1 MSRLGRSV
9 ASCGLV
15 SVLAAPQAVAQIGA
29 YVTDP
34 EPVNVGAA
42 TDHSGPEPVWDIAPD
57 ITTDGTRWVVAWFQ
71 VSDDPAFDRK
81 LVASSSV
88 DGGET
93 WSPPTL
99 IAEPTNRRPRLATD
113 GAGVW
118 GVVWQQ
124 SPGAIALFARST
136 DGGVTWSPPVPLDPA
151 PTTQRSPS
159 IATNGHDWMAVWEV
173 DDEVIVVA
181 RSSDGGMSWSPP
193 GQLSGNTPGGLE
205 HNPAVSLSRNG
216 TMVAAWECL
225 LCPGEN
231 DRSIRYARAFV
242 GECAAGPLNC
252 RENSDCAEGD
262 TCILSGAVECD
273 SVPPGTPCCPAF
285 SDGEYCWL
293 LADWL
298 DAGVAAESAQDFHPT
313 LATDGSGVWL
323 AAWWS
328 DAELPLGDGVGSVL
342 IARSFDDGASWTPP
356 VPLVVQ
362 NGGASGRL
370 GQPQVATDGRGN
382 WIVVW
387 DSVVDPWSNVSEEQ
401 DVYVS
406 RSTDNGLSWTT
417 PQALNTNFE
426 DEDPLGFDVG
436 PRIATDG
443 TGRWI
448 GVWESEDSFHGAYG
462 NPPQEFNP
470 DGDVFNARFTLSE
483 IELVEPT
490 SQMLEGPDIS
500 PNELVLLIP
509 GEPRW
514 GLAAD
519 GETRLLVRLP
529 VAGPGNV
536 QFGLSDEQG
545 LTLGVGSLSTPGG
558 SEDTTSLPV
567 GVSEPVPGRYL
578 AFAVLRAP
586 EDFARD
592 AADHDLTQRTI
603 RLTAQYFPQGGGQS
617 TVYERDVV
625 LVRPPVMLLH
635 GVWGTLGTWGNADQQ
650 WSIRSDPRFTV
661 RLGDYETTNAKP
673 FRENVPEVRD
683 NTAGALNRLR
693 NVGIAATQADVVG
706 HSMGG
711 LLTRLLAA
719 NVNGDY
725 IRDDNYAAG
734 DINRLITL
742 DTPHAGSP
750 LANLLLEL
758 VELPVVGPLL
768 QSRIETTL
776 GKVHDGAVHD
786 LRVDSPEIVNLPAA
800 SLPVHAIIGIGG
812 SDLEQ
817 PIDLGLRE
825 HRLYRI
831 LSIFGY
837 DLPSVFL
844 PESLHDL
851 VVGRNSQLGGL
862 PALSDTTSAFGYAD
876 PVDRGLHLTVTK
888 EQRIGDRVVD
898 LLHEPVGADA
908 YASGFPAG
916 SGQPASPPQRISRG
930 ARGVAPGALAIT
942 EPAPGTVLTAG
953 QPFTV
958 TVSALAGYL
967 PREVLLLL
975 PFGGASF
982 TEPPFTATFT
992 VPVEHLGPVTIDAI
1006 AVDESDVY
1014 AFADTL
1020 ELQSVTTATLQA
1032 ISIANAPLFLS
1043 SSSPTGT
1050 LSVVGLFDDGVERDV
1065 SGSAFGTTYQSQ
1077 RPEIATVDAEGV
1089 VTAQGTGT
1097 VFIDVANAGWAIHT
1111 VVIVASLPLRLELA
1125 GSELRW
1131 PASSGA
1137 IGYDVVRGNLGPLL
1151 ASGGDFAASG
1161 AQCLADNLVPTTLED
1176 PDLPASGAG
1185 FWYLLRVVYSS
1196 AGGTGSYDVAGT
1208 GNTRDAGLA
1217 AAPGSCP

>member
-1 MSRLGRSV
+1 MSLGRSV
-9 ASCGLV
+9 AACGLV
-15 SVLAAPQAVAQIGA
+15 TVLATPQAVAQIGT

-42 TDHSGPEPVWDIAPD
+42 TDHSGPEPVWDSSPD
-57 ITTDGTRWVVAWFQ
+57 IATDGTRWVVAWLQ
-71 VSDDPAFDRK
+71 LSDDPALDRK
-81 LVASSSV
+81 LVAAASV

-99 IAEPTNRRPRLATD
+99 IAESTNRRPRLATD

-124 SPGAIALFARST
+124 GPGAIALFARST
-136 DGGVTWSPPVPLDPA
+136 DGGATWSPPVPLDPA
-151 PTTQRSPS
+151 PTAQRLPS

-173 DDEVIVVA
+173 NDELILVA

-193 GQLSGNTPGGLE
+193 GQLSWNTPGGLE
-205 HNPAVSLSRNG
+205 GYPAVALSRNG
-216 TMVAAWECL
+216 TMVAAWECPS
-225 LCPGEN
+225 CPGED

-242 GECAAGPLNC
+242 GECVAGSRNC
-252 RENSDCAEGD
+252 REDSDCAEGD
-262 TCILSGAVECD
+262 TCILSGAVGCD

-293 LADWL
+293 PADWL
-298 DAGVAAESAQDFHPT
+298 DAGVAAESAQDFNPT

-323 AAWWS
+323 ATWWS

-342 IARSFDDGASWTPP
+342 VARSFDDGASWTTP

-362 NGGASGRL
+362 DGGASGRL

-387 DSVVDPWSNVSEEQ
+387 DSVVDPSSNVSEEQ

-406 RSTDNGLSWTT
+406 RSTDDGLSWTT

-443 TGRWI
+443 IRWI

-462 NPPQEFNP
+462 NPPQEFNR

-490 SQMLEGPDIS
+490 SPMLEGPDIS
-500 PNELVLLIP
+500 SNELVLLIP

-529 VAGPGNV
+529 VTGPGNV
-536 QFGLSDEQG
+536 QFGLSDERGQ
-545 LTLGVGSLSTPGG
+545 TLGVGSLSSPGG
-558 SEDTTSLPV
+558 SENATGLPV
-567 GVSEPVPGRYL
+567 GVSEPVPGQYL

-586 EDFARD
+586 ENFARD

-635 GVWGTLGTWGNADQQ
+635 GLWGSPATTWGSGDQQ
-650 WSIRSDPRFTV
+650 WSIRSDPRFTIRV
-661 RLGDYETTNAKP
+661 GDFETRNAKP
-673 FRENVPEVRD
+673 FRDNVPGTRSGVED
-683 NTAGALNRLR
+683 ALASLR
-693 NVGIAATQADVVG
+693 RSGIAATQADVVG

-725 IRDDNYAAG
+725 VRDDNYAAG
-734 DINRLITL
+734 DINRLIAL

-750 LANLLLEL
+750 LANLLLDL

-768 QSRIETTL
+768 EPRIEVAL
-776 GKVHDGAVHD
+776 GKVRDGAVHD
-786 LRVDSPEIVNLPAA
+786 LRIDSPEIVNLPAA
-800 SLPVHAIIGIGG
+800 SLPVHAIVGIGG
-812 SDLEQ
+812 SELEQ
-817 PIDLGLRE
+817 PIDLALRE

-831 LSIFGY
+831 LGIFGY

-844 PESLHDL
+844 PEGFHDL

-862 PALSDTTSAFGYAD
+862 PALSDATSLFGYAD
-876 PVDRGLHLTVTK
+876 AHRGLHMTVTK
-888 EQRIGDRVVD
+888 ELRIGDRVVD
-898 LLHEPVGADA
+898 LLHEPVAASA

-916 SGQPASPPQRISRG
+916 SGQSAPPPRRTSRG

-958 TVSALAGYL
+958 TVSALGGYV

-975 PFGGASF
+975 PFGGTSF
-982 TEPPFTATFT
+982 TEPPFTATLS

-1020 ELQSVTTATLQA
+1020 VLQAVTTASLQS

-1043 SSSPTGT
+1043 SNSPTGT

-1077 RPEIATVDAEGV
+1077 RPEVATVDAEGV

-1111 VVIVASLPLRLELA
+1111 VVIVDSLPLRLELA
-1125 GSELRW
+1125 ASELRW

-1137 IGYDVVRGNLGPLL
+1137 IGYDVVRGDLGPLL
-1151 ASGGDFAASG
+1151 ASGGDFATSG

-1176 PDLPASGAG
+1176 SDLPESGAG

-1196 AGGTGSYDVAGT
+1196 AGGTGSYDVDGT
-1208 GNTRDAGLA
+1208 GGTRDAGIA
-1217 AAPGSCP
+1217 MAPGACS